1 LLQTSRHLL
10 CFFIHIYLSRHG
22 CYETKP
28 LPIYEHIRYDE
39 ETSQTTTGVGLLGQQ
54 AHSLSSGN
62 TNCHNSITNTM
73 NKHRLYYRPASQILV
88 GICIMKST
96 TCLFMFNFV
105 ARVLYILL
113 NTLFLKMRKHNNAF
127 YWREAWLFT
136 NTFRCP

>member
-1 LLQTSRHLL
+1 MLQTSRHRLW
-10 CFFIHIYLSRHG
+10 FFLHIYLNSHG
-22 CYETKP
+22 CFETKP

-88 GICIMKST
+88 VICIMKST
-96 TCLFMFNFV
+96 P
-105 ARVLYILL
+105 AY
-113 NTLFLKMRKHNNAF
+113 LFLILRSVF
-127 YWREAWLFT
+127 SIYVRFRLFVYSRAYGKPEYHVFIFK
-136 NTFRCP
+136 NTYKLFF